1 MLKISWGYKIAALYI
16 GFVMMVLFMVF
27 LASKQNIELVTPDY
41 YAKELMFQQEID
53 AMNNAASLSADIQV
67 NIADKKVI
75 LIFPS
80 EFKNTNVKGEAV
92 MFRPSDSSLDVSFP
106 LQLNEEGKMI
116 LHSEKFKTGLYKL
129 TVNWTVDGKNY
140 QTQHTVV
147 MP

>member
-41 YAKELMFQQEID
+41 YAKELKFQQEID
-53 AMNNAASLSADIQV
+53 AMNNAASLSANIQV
-67 NIADKKVI
+67 NIADNKVI
-75 LIFPS
+75 LHFPF
-80 EFKNTNVKGEAV
+80 EFKNTQLKGEAV

-116 LHSEKFKTGLYKL
+116 LQSEKFKTGLYKL
-129 TVNWTVDGKNY
+129 TVNWTADGKNY